1 MAFHIHR
8 NHCQLSEKRNAE
20 INMQWQTI
28 ASICISSNPKDNNWQ
43 LAVALEIKKKNHK
56 PNNQKPKNNQPT
68 IMLPI
73 YKWGCMRSCPRSYK
87 EFSFPSLGGVAQKNN
102 PPFPWTAWSWAKGNP
117 NHTGSVSDRSYG
129 GMSPSDTTSKSKI
142 CSCRSFIAIDY
153 FYRAPPLQLQEPLD
167 LSK

>member
-1 MAFHIHR
+1 
-8 NHCQLSEKRNAE
+8 
-20 INMQWQTI
+20 
-28 ASICISSNPKDNNWQ
+28 
-43 LAVALEIKKKNHK
+43 
-56 PNNQKPKNNQPT
+56 
-68 IMLPI
+68 MLPI

-102 PPFPWTAWSWAKGNP
+102 LPFPWTAWSWAKGNT

-129 GMSPSDTTSKSKI
+129 GMSPSNTTSKSKI

-167 LSK
+167 LSKYCCTSVNNDSCYPWTTAQKQCSASVTTGHSLYSEELSLHNKCAKSCLLPPVTFVI